1 MTRIAWL
8 LAVAL
13 VLAAPVVPAALAQA
27 AKPAQGD
34 ARHGRREGGLQQ
46 QLGLT
51 DQQAQ
56 AIREIH
62 ARQSQARKTHSQAL
76 RQAQAELRRL
86 VLIEADQATVQAKL
100 EEVQRLLGE
109 TVQMRVNTLKEVTPI
124 LTPEQRE
131 KYATMAEQGRRSRH
145 HHRRQSS

>member
-1 MTRIAWL
+1 MTRTSWL
-8 LAVAL
+8 RAVTL
-13 VLAAPVVPAALAQA
+13 VLAATLVAATLAYAAEPAG
-27 AKPAQGD
+27 GD
-34 ARHGRREGGLQQ
+34 ARHGRWESRLQQ

-56 AIREIH
+56 AIREIYG
-62 ARQSQARKTHSQAL
+62 RQSQTWKTHRQTL
-76 RQAQAELRRL
+76 RQAQSDLRRL
-86 VLIEADQATVQAKL
+86 VLNEADDATIQKQQ

-131 KYATMAEQGRRSRH
+131 KYAGLAEQGRRSRH
-145 HHRRQSS
+145 HHRRQAS

>member
-1 MTRIAWL
+1 MTPTSWL
-8 LAVAL
+8 RALML
-13 VLAAPVVPAALAQA
+13 VLAATLVAATLAQA
-27 AKPAQGD
+27 AEPAGGD
-34 ARHGRREGGLQQ
+34 ARHGRREGRLQQ

-62 ARQSQARKTHSQAL
+62 ARQSQALKTHSQTL